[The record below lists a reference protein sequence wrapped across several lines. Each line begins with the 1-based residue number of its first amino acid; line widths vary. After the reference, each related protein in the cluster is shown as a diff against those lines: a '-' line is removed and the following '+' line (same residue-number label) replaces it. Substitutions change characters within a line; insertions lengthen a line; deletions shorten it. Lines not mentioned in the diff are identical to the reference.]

1 MFFGQAS
8 GKFHGHRHRREV
20 TVAALTLLGDGG
32 SAGWVWDYRCDC
44 GLGYRVRSTTA
55 GAIFWPEA
63 GTGFSVRSLEAG
75 DECLGC
81 SKKLS
86 LEGCTIHTPMARVS
100 YVDH

>member
-1 MFFGQAS
+1 M
-8 GKFHGHRHRREV
+8 
-20 TVAALTLLGDGG
+20 AALTLLGSGS

-44 GLGYRVRSTTA
+44 GLDYRVRSTTA
-55 GAIFWPEA
+55 GAIFWPAA

-75 DECLGC
+75 DDCIGC

-86 LEGCTIHTPMARVS
+86 LEGCTIHTTMGRVS